1 MHFLFQTPNCMFQ
14 GNCIV
19 DVRTRRFCPHCRLKK
34 CFNMGMKKEMI
45 LGRCKSIFVIS
56 VDYLYELRHEKT
68 CFLHKRKQRCR
79 PAERLKFKTSSHLLL
94 YSPVYVGCGRKPRTQ
109 VFSPLRLI

>member
-56 VDYLYELRHEKT
+56 VDYMS
-68 CFLHKRKQRCR
+68 CIM
-79 PAERLKFKTSSHLLL
+79 
-94 YSPVYVGCGRKPRTQ
+94 RKPAFCIRENKGVDQ
-109 VFSPLRLI
+109 LSG